1 MQTFLRL
8 VAVKPFVMLQR
19 FQNST
24 KTSLLCIL
32 AALAL
37 ALSAQVAMAQPPP
50 PDDPNNVGGGSGG
63 DGGSGGGAGVPID
76 GGLGILMAAGAGL
89 GLKKAWDARK
99 SNSTEGDSEASDEEQ
114 PATAGPLDS

>member
-1 MQTFLRL
+1 MPTFLRL

-32 AALAL
+32 ATVAL
-37 ALSAQVAMAQPPP
+37 ALSSQVAIAQPPP
-50 PDDPNNVGGGSGG
+50 PDDPNNVGGGT
-63 DGGSGGGAGVPID
+63 GGAGVPID

-89 GLKKAWDARK
+89 GLKKAWEAR
-99 SNSTEGDSEASDEEQ
+99 SNRNNESEGDQPTSD
-114 PATAGPLDS
+114 L

>member
-1 MQTFLRL
+1 MPTFLRL

-32 AALAL
+32 ATVAM
-37 ALSAQVAMAQPPP
+37 ALSSQVAMAQPPP
-50 PDDPNNVGGGSGG
+50 PDDPNNVGGGT
-63 DGGSGGGAGVPID
+63 GGAGVPID

-89 GLKKAWDARK
+89 GLKKAWEAR
-99 SNSTEGDSEASDEEQ
+99 SNRNNESEGDQPTSD
-114 PATAGPLDS
+114 L

>member
-1 MQTFLRL
+1 MPTFLRL

-32 AALAL
+32 ATVAL

-50 PDDPNNVGGGSGG
+50 PDDPNNVT
-63 DGGSGGGAGVPID
+63 GGAGVPID

-89 GLKKAWDARK
+89 GLKKAWEAR
-99 SNSTEGDSEASDEEQ
+99 SNRNNESEGDQPTSD
-114 PATAGPLDS
+114 L

>member
-1 MQTFLRL
+1 
-8 VAVKPFVMLQR
+8 MLQR

-32 AALAL
+32 ATVAM
-37 ALSAQVAMAQPPP
+37 ALSSQVAMAQPPP
-50 PDDPNNVGGGSGG
+50 PDDPNNVGGGT
-63 DGGSGGGAGVPID
+63 GGAGVPID

-99 SNSTEGDSEASDEEQ
+99 STPTEGDSEASDEE
-114 PATAGPLDS
+114 PSATAGPLDS

>member
-1 MQTFLRL
+1 MPTFNRL

-32 AALAL
+32 ATVAL

-50 PDDPNNVGGGSGG
+50 PDDPNNVGGGT
-63 DGGSGGGAGVPID
+63 GGAGVPID

-89 GLKKAWDARK
+89 GLKKAWEAR
-99 SNSTEGDSEASDEEQ
+99 SNRNNESEGDQPTSD
-114 PATAGPLDS
+114 L

>member
-1 MQTFLRL
+1 MPTFNRL

-32 AALAL
+32 ATVALV
-37 ALSAQVAMAQPPP
+37 LSAQVAMAQPPP
-50 PDDPNNVGGGSGG
+50 PDDPNNVGGGT
-63 DGGSGGGAGVPID
+63 GGAGVPID

-89 GLKKAWDARK
+89 GLKKAWEAR
-99 SNSTEGDSEASDEEQ
+99 SNRNNESEGDQPTSD
-114 PATAGPLDS
+114 L

>member
-1 MQTFLRL
+1 MPTFLRL

-32 AALAL
+32 ATVAM
-37 ALSAQVAMAQPPP
+37 ALSSQVAIAQPPP
-50 PDDPNNVGGGSGG
+50 PDDPNNVGGGT
-63 DGGSGGGAGVPID
+63 GGAGVPID

-89 GLKKAWDARK
+89 GLKKAWEAR
-99 SNSTEGDSEASDEEQ
+99 SNRNNESEGDQPTSD
-114 PATAGPLDS
+114 L